1 MDEFVVGN
9 KIMEEVNKLKYCIGG
24 GLSYHLPIFLQIEN
38 EKYNPMFSFTYN
50 HTLLYKEYFINLATH
65 NQHKSEAN
73 LGESTMF
80 QFVINLKNKNK
91 NCGRMGKKYIS
102 RIFK

>member
-1 MDEFVVGN
+1 
-9 KIMEEVNKLKYCIGG
+9 MEND
-24 GLSYHLPIFLQIEN
+24 
-38 EKYNPMFSFTYN
+38 KYNPTFSFKYN

-102 RIFK
+102 RIFKWNKGNIKVDEEIVWGKYCSGF